1 MSKDNIL
8 RITLFV
14 SVLAF
19 NPVVAETLK
28 PITNIQSQQ
37 ETRVSTSIA
46 NILHKRGLDE
56 DAAEEISQNFVAED
70 EELFTRMMENLLH
83 GCKSISKDELLA
95 YLSNEALYRK
105 TVSLESYDH
114 LVAMVSKI
122 KQKSLDALTFKE
134 LQIIAK
140 QNQQLIVIV

>member
-1 MSKDNIL
+1 MSKENIL

-19 NPVVAETLK
+19 NPVVAETFESK
-28 PITNIQSQQ
+28 INIQSQQ
-37 ETRVSTSIA
+37 NNSVSATIA

-56 DAAEEISQNFVAED
+56 DAAKEISQKFVTED
-70 EELFTRMMENLLH
+70 EELFARMMENLLH

-140 QNQQLIVIV
+140 QNQQLIV